1 MLVWACTVSGACYAR
16 GINKERGKTVSL
28 NSVKATA
35 LQVGMGI
42 SDPRRFVTRTV
53 QHVRHNDV
61 FSIVAVTYTNGESQ
75 SFGKDDTLSVW
86 L

>member
-1 MLVWACTVSGACYAR
+1 M
-16 GINKERGKTVSL
+16 SL

-35 LQVGMGI
+35 LVAGMGI

-53 QHVRHNDV
+53 QHVRHNSAFRV
-61 FSIVAVTYTNGESQ
+61 VAVTYTNGESQ
-75 SFGKDDTLSVW
+75 SFGQDDMLSVW